1 MLYFPFHSMMSCVPF
16 YINDGTHFIKKI
28 LLWKYIISNHF
39 IVIHVGK
46 EIKFVM
52 LQVNICIF
60 FHKSQIHTSIYSP
73 PSSPVWPSIFFLSF
87 RSGRKCKRLIGCVHS
102 WLCWGWYQMFSF
114 VTRKG
119 YVWNEK
125 KSLASAIMQRICTS
139 WESTTSTIVLVFYNV
154 PTTTSIQISQSE
166 EHSNGFL

>member
-1 MLYFPFHSMMSCVPF
+1 MCAFLYKWWYSF
-16 YINDGTHFIKKI
+16 YKKV

-52 LQVNICIF
+52 LQVNTCIF
-60 FHKSQIHTSIYSP
+60 FHKSQIQTSIYSP

-125 KSLASAIMQRICTS
+125 ITRFCYYAANM
-139 WESTTSTIVLVFYNV
+139 Y
-154 PTTTSIQISQSE
+154 
-166 EHSNGFL
+166 FLTKYYIHYRTRFL